1 MTLGPMNSLR
11 LRLAA
16 WCVAATFGLLLVYAA
31 FTLVLMRLSALQIVE
46 PLDALST
53 SLLWSA
59 GVGAPVLLIAACAA
73 GALISGAAVG
83 PVVDIVRRLKAI
95 RPDVSAARLQTA
107 GMSTEVADLCEAIN
121 DLLAQE
127 QKAQKKQARFATQ
140 AAHELR
146 TPLTAQ
152 RSVGE
157 LALRGNATAASL
169 RDAVSSMLEQSQHM
183 ENLVDSLLLVAR
195 ADGGMLGTPTT
206 TIDASELAEAA
217 VRSMLPLA
225 EQKSQSLTVQAQDSR
240 LVVAEATLLR
250 QAVLN
255 LIHNAIVHTP
265 TGTRIDVGVR
275 TNAEGE
281 VVISI
286 TDDGPGFAAF
296 EPGEVVHRYARRQED
311 RTGRAGLGLGLTIA
325 LSLVHA
331 QGGKMMVDSRP
342 GFGTAI
348 RLHFPASEGPVS
360 VAATVRF
367 GRRRSD
373 HHAGT
378 AGGSKRRPSV
388 LTAVLKSSR
397 R

>member
-1 MTLGPMNSLR
+1 MTLEPMNSLR

-16 WCVAATFGLLLVYAA
+16 WCVAASFGLLLMFAA
-31 FTLVLMRLSALQIVE
+31 FTLFLMRARSRQAAE
-46 PLDALST
+46 PLDAVWGD
-53 SLLWSA
+53 LLWAA
-59 GVGAPVLLIAACAA
+59 GVSLPLVLIAACVAGVLIAA
-73 GALISGAAVG
+73 LAVE
-83 PVVDIVRRLKAI
+83 PVADTLRRLQAI
-95 RPDVSAARLQTA
+95 RPDAPSARLR
-107 GMSTEVADLCEAIN
+107 TEGLSLEAAHLCDVIN
-121 DLLAQE
+121 GLLAGE
-127 QKAQKKQARFATQ
+127 QQVQKKQALFATQ

-157 LALRGNATAASL
+157 LALRGDPTLASL
-169 RDAVSSMLEQSQHM
+169 REAVSSMLEQGEHM
-183 ENLVDSLLLVAR
+183 DKLVDSLLLVAR

-225 EQKSQSLTVQAQDSR
+225 EQKNQSLSIQTQDSR

-265 TGTRIDVGVR
+265 KDTRIDVGVR
-275 TNAEGE
+275 TNVDGE

-286 TDDGPGFAAF
+286 TDDGPGFAAY
-296 EPGEVVHRYARRQED
+296 EPGQVVHRYARRQED
-311 RTGRAGLGLGLTIA
+311 RQGRGGLGLGLTIA

-331 QGGKMMVDSRP
+331 QGGKMIVDSRP

-348 RLHFPASEGPVS
+348 RLHFPASDGPVS
-360 VAATVRF
+360 TAAAVRF

-373 HHAGT
+373 QGEGRAG
-378 AGGSKRRPSV
+378 APKRRPSV

>member
-16 WCVAATFGLLLVYAA
+16 WCVAASFGLLLMFAA
-31 FTLVLMRLSALQIVE
+31 FTLFLTRARTGQAAE
-46 PLDALST
+46 PLDAVWGD
-53 SLLWSA
+53 LLWAA
-59 GVGAPVLLIAACAA
+59 GVSLPLVLIAACVAGILIAA
-73 GALISGAAVG
+73 LAVE
-83 PVVDIVRRLKAI
+83 PVADTLRRLQAI
-95 RPDVSAARLQTA
+95 RPDAPAARLL
-107 GMSTEVADLCEAIN
+107 TEGLSVEAAHLCDVIN
-121 DLLAQE
+121 GLLAGE
-127 QKAQKKQARFATQ
+127 QQAQKKQALFATQ

-157 LALRGNATAASL
+157 LALRGDPTLENL
-169 RDAVSSMLEQSQHM
+169 REAVSSMLEQGEHM
-183 ENLVDSLLLVAR
+183 DKLVDSLLLVAR

-225 EQKSQSLTVQAQDSR
+225 EQKDQSLSIQTQDSR

-265 TGTRIDVGVR
+265 KDTRIDVGVR

-286 TDDGPGFAAF
+286 TDDGPGFAAY
-296 EPGEVVHRYARRQED
+296 EPGRVVHRYARRQED
-311 RTGRAGLGLGLTIA
+311 REARAGLGLGLTIA

-331 QGGKMMVDSRP
+331 QGGKMIVDSRP
-342 GFGTAI
+342 GFGTAVS
-348 RLHFPASEGPVS
+348 LHFPASDGRVCTG
-360 VAATVRF
+360 AAVRF

-373 HHAGT
+373 QREGVTGA
-378 AGGSKRRPSV
+378 SKRRPSV
-388 LTAVLKSSR
+388 LTAVLERSR